1 MLSILALDTLTNEEQ
16 SVSGILKEGFAA
28 RALPIKRLTVYT
40 SLERLRKE
48 PERAEQYNV
57 LILAVWEAREADMAL
72 ALAKGLRKYNDDM
85 FIVFVLAGGADI
97 GTLITPSVRPSG
109 VLFIPPEKDRV
120 YATVREIYAEYR
132 RRSALAGGSK
142 FTVKT
147 GGEQIYVKASDIFFF
162 ESKDKK
168 IALRTR
174 GQEITFYS
182 TLGAVLEQL
191 PDGFIRC
198 HKGFVVNIY
207 HVSRANFADMNLTLT
222 DGSVIPVSRSYRQDV
237 TAALEGL
244 NH

>member
-1 MLSILALDTLTNEEQ
+1 MLSILALDTLTNEEH

-28 RALPIKRLTVYT
+28 RALPIKRLTVY
-40 SLERLRKE
+40 SSPERLRKE

-57 LILAVWEAREADMAL
+57 LILAVWEAREEDM
-72 ALAKGLRKYNDDM
+72 ALAKGLRKYNDEM
-85 FIVFVLAGGADI
+85 FIVFVLARGADV
-97 GTLITPSVRPSG
+97 GLLITPAVRPSG
-109 VLFIPPEKDRV
+109 VLFIPLEKNRV
-120 YATVREIYAEYR
+120 HATIREIYAEYR
-132 RRSALAGGSK
+132 RRSALAGESK

-147 GGEQIYVKASDIFFF
+147 GGEQVFVKASDIFFF

-182 TLGAVLEQL
+182 TFDAVLEQL

-198 HKGFVVNIY
+198 HKGFVVNI
-207 HVSRANFADMNLTLT
+207 HQIGRANLADMNLTLT

-237 TAALEGL
+237 AAALEGL
-244 NH
+244 NG